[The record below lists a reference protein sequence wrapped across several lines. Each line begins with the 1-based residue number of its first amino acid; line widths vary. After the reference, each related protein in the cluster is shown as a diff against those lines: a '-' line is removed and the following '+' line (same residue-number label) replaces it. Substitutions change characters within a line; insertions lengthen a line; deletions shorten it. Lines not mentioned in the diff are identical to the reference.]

1 MKKLFCLLLAASMVF
16 SMASCS
22 GKSESLDE
30 PADSTQSTEKNG
42 ERNGLDAIGDVDVD
56 SGLFNVTLT
65 VPADFIG
72 EITQEQLDEST
83 KENGYKSATLN
94 NDGSV
99 TYVMTKA
106 QHQDMMEGIRK
117 SIDDSLSEM
126 ANSEEYPSI
135 VKIEANSDYTK
146 YTVTLNTEEV
156 GIMEGFASMGLYV
169 FSGTYHIFNGTEPG
183 NINVQYVNEATGKV
197 IDETNSENLG

>member
-1 MKKLFCLLLAASMVF
+1 MVL

-22 GKSESLDE
+22 GKSESLDD
-30 PADSTQSTEKNG
+30 PTDSTQSTEKNG

-156 GIMEGFASMGLYV
+156 GIMEGLASMGLYI